1 MTRSPEKTRRMELR
15 RANGTRSFGHPTEG
29 LSPTSGLGYLV
40 AHACFECRSTFKK
53 PLASAVDQPG
63 FTCPRCKATLHQM
76 GRSFR
81 APAKNDLD
89 GWKKVQAL
97 FSYGFRF
104 FSYRS
109 FERCPRLPERFKEV
123 EAFVRGN
130 PKHPFRIAE
139 PNHALHPDA
148 LTRAGERRR

>member
-1 MTRSPEKTRRMELR
+1 MTRAAEKNRRMDLR
-15 RANGTRSFGHPTEG
+15 RANGTRSFGHPIQG
-29 LSPTSGLGYLV
+29 LSRKTHVYLV

-53 PLASAVDQPG
+53 PPVNPASQTG
-63 FTCPRCKATLHQM
+63 HICPRCKSALHEM

-97 FSYGFRF
+97 FAHGFRY

-109 FERCPRLPERFKEV
+109 FENCPRLPERFRNV
-123 EAFVRGN
+123 EAFVRAYPN
-130 PKHPFRIAE
+130 HPFRVAKPE
-139 PNHALHPDA
+139 QRLHPTSGGRIA
-148 LTRAGERRR
+148 